1 MELIQELQ
9 HMTETLVQL
18 QQMILANLN
27 QAIDYAEHEQLT
39 NTQEFLDFLDT
50 LNEISVRY

>member
-27 QAIDYAEHEQLT
+27 QLIDYAEHEQLT